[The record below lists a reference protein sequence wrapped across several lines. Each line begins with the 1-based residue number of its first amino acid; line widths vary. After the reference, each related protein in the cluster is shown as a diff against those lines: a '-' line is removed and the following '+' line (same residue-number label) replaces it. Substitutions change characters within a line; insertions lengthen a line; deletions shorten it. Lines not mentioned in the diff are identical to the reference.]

1 MSLSLSRLSHQTAVA
16 QGWRLSL
23 ATGKRQRWSRGHF
36 PPFYVNHVLRHVPS
50 TWNATVYE
58 NNQLQLTW
66 VYFNLFSLIFLYL
79 FLQYV
84 IVKCSWLHCWN
95 KLSGNCGSGSYY
107 GLVRSHLENSRSS
120 KSLKIAVGD
129 GISLNFGAYF
139 IQPRFSNA
147 YEEQTQ
153 RPSGLLMLW
162 KNLKKHRLKA
172 LFCTEW
178 RLLENGIVS
187 LKCPWIFSSKKGTN
201 RVIMY
206 HEKTIVKVY
215 GSARRVGRHASCRFR
230 RFPFPIKVMP
240 IPILTRNYRF

>member
-1 MSLSLSRLSHQTAVA
+1 MSRLSQQTAVA

-23 ATGKRQRWSRGHF
+23 ATGRQRWSRDHF

-50 TWNATVYE
+50 TWKTTVYMVYE

-66 VYFNLFSLIFLYL
+66 VYFNLFSFTFPYL
-79 FLQYV
+79 FLQFV
-84 IVKCSWLHCWN
+84 TVKFSWLLCWK

-139 IQPRFSNA
+139 IQTRFSNA

-162 KNLKKHRLKA
+162 KNLKRHRLKA
-172 LFCTEW
+172 LFCTE
-178 RLLENGIVS
+178 RRFLENGIVS
-187 LKCPWIFSSKKGTN
+187 LKCPWIFSLKKVTN
-201 RVIMY
+201 RVIM
-206 HEKTIVKVY
+206 
-215 GSARRVGRHASCRFR
+215 
-230 RFPFPIKVMP
+230 
-240 IPILTRNYRF
+240 